1 VNPHVEQKMKF
12 VYPLAIGR
20 LIRDNQKVH
29 HKLAEFQVML
39 QTLTKQRGIFPS
51 RPDYSV
57 RPTPIIFS

>member
-1 VNPHVEQKMKF
+1 MKF

-39 QTLTKQRGIFPS
+39 QALTKQKGIFPS